1 MKKLAAL
8 FATTI
13 VSTAMLG
20 GCDGSTAPETVTV
33 HDTVTKIVYHND
45 PFAKSAALVHGKWQF
60 VSGTDTAIATLFQ
73 DTTKVSASIQWKSG
87 ATWILAS
94 TKMTKDSMTLENATQ
109 KFYLWAKFTDS
120 ASHKITKMSGTYLD
134 VSAPPTTGS
143 LPAWEAKRTF

>member
-45 PFAKSAALVHGKWQF
+45 PFAKTAALVHGEWQI
-60 VSGTDTAIATLFQ
+60 VSGSDTATATLFQ
-73 DTTKVSASIQWKSG
+73 DTTKVSATIKWKSG
-87 ATWILAS
+87 SIWLLSS
-94 TKMTKDSMTLENATQ
+94 TKMTKDSLVLQDASL
-109 KFYLWAKFTDS
+109 KLYLWAKFSDS
-120 ASHKITKMSGTYLD
+120 ANHKITGMGGTYFDLNNP
-134 VSAPPTTGS
+134 AAGNPTWKG
-143 LPAWEAKRTF
+143 KRTL